1 MSRDPVTEPTKIV
14 LDSVARGVIASAGI
28 AFVWVLLFAVSF
40 FTGWFAPWWVFL
52 VVCPRNDLAVA
63 RTWPNGSSNGDS
75 GPNRRNASQI
85 KRQLVQGTHH

>member
-52 VVCPRNDLAVA
+52 GVAVA
-63 RTWPNGSSNGDS
+63 IFVAVANMPDEGQT
-75 GPNRRNASQI
+75 
-85 KRQLVQGTHH
+85 KRDGEG